1 MTPTDFLAAYLI
13 GALLPIVAATYIR
26 LTSPTSR
33 AGTRASAR
41 LILAS
46 PIWPILIPLLVALA
60 IKAAGAGL
68 SQLIREAE
76 LPTRKSRR

>member
-1 MTPTDFLAAYLI
+1 MTPTDFLAAYLL
-13 GALLPIVAATYIR
+13 GALLAIVAATYTR
-26 LTSPTSR
+26 LTSPTR

-46 PIWPILIPLLVALA
+46 PIWPILIPLLAALA
-60 IKAAGAGL
+60 IKAAGAGIA
-68 SQLIREAE
+68 QLIREAE